1 MQKKISDTIREMET
15 VYASARDELNTLHEA
30 ERSRAETEKRVRTD
44 IHMVEADR
52 AAKLRELS
60 SEAFRLRDKLA
71 AIEEKT
77 HRQLDELAR
86 TVTTV
91 TVDPEQI
98 DQKAL
103 MLIDSGAMT
112 ADELLAFGDRYK
124 GNPTMQRLVS
134 QRLVTIGEDERG
146 RFDRRT
152 GEALRMKGRELAI
165 LSQSAP
171 GAEIIDNIL
180 TMMKHGSRADAALAD
195 GIHSQMH
202 DGVLADALAAAAELD
217 AAKA

>member
-1 MQKKISDTIREMET
+1 MQKIRDVINQMER
-15 VYASARDELNTLHEA
+15 VYQDARQELRTLHEA
-30 ERSRAETEKRVRTD
+30 EEARAASEKRVRSD
-44 IHMVEADR
+44 SHLVEADR
-52 AAKLRELS
+52 AAKLRELG
-60 SEAFRLRDKLA
+60 SESFRLRDKLA

-91 TVDPEQI
+91 TVDPAQI
-98 DQKAL
+98 DEKAL
-103 MLIDSGAMT
+103 MLIDSSVLT
-112 ADELLAFGDRYK
+112 ADELLQFGDRYES
-124 GNPTMQRLVS
+124 NPTMQRLIG
-134 QRLVTIGEDERG
+134 QRLVSIGEDERG

-171 GAEIIDNIL
+171 GAEIVDNVL
-180 TMMKHGSRADAALAD
+180 QMMQGGSRANAALAD
-195 GIHSQMH
+195 GIHNNLH

-217 AAKA
+217 G